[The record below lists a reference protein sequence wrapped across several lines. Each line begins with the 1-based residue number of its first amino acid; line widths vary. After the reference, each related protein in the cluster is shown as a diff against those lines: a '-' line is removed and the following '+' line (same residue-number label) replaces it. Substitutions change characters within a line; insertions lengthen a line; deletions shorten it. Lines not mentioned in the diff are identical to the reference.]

1 MKVDAW
7 KCYKNIFF
15 NSQPASVTS
24 HTYIRKREKES
35 KKEDKLIIFVL
46 NLHAKIHSQSMR
58 PATSSMTRKPVI
70 IMHPHRWL
78 SPSFFRVNRMSESDD
93 IMDSVFWYE
102 GLKLLLKS
110 WLLQLFCLSTQL
122 LLLLLCTTTWLWWW
136 WWWGRWIC
144 WLFKIWSFRSFN
156 FSLLSIK
163 LSLID
168 TGEAADDVEVVAV
181 DSDADEVDGDFLLLD
196 FFSFCNYFFIY

>member
-1 MKVDAW
+1 
-7 KCYKNIFF
+7 
-15 NSQPASVTS
+15 
-24 HTYIRKREKES
+24 
-35 KKEDKLIIFVL
+35 
-46 NLHAKIHSQSMR
+46 MR

-78 SPSFFRVNRMSESDD
+78 SPSFFRVNLMSESDD

-110 WLLQLFCLSTQL
+110 WLLQLFCLTQL

-136 WWWGRWIC
+136 WWWGRCIC
-144 WLFKIWSFRSFN
+144 WLFKIWSLRSFN

-168 TGEAADDVEVVAV
+168 TGDAADDVVVAV
-181 DSDADEVDGDFLLLD
+181 ESDADEVDGDFLLLD
-196 FFSFCNYFFIY
+196 FFSFCNYVYYKDFCYLRPSSKLYRVVFALILRRKKARANRKIKKL